1 MFFVGEFLCTLGK
14 REVGG
19 GGGGEMGLI
28 VEFMTQGEK
37 SGVGV
42 CVGGGGGGERGFIVE
57 FMT

>member
-1 MFFVGEFLCTLGK
+1 MHSWKERG
-14 REVGG
+14 GG

-42 CVGGGGGGERGFIVE
+42 CVWGGVGERGDLLWSS
-57 FMT
+57 